1 MMTNDLIPRLKK
13 LPTLPPYIGI
23 DVAKYKLDGASS
35 SGPTISIHVRDMS
48 TLVDWVTKLNPQ
60 MVVIEASGGYERDLV
75 AALVEKNIP
84 TAVVNP
90 RQVRHFARATGEL
103 AKTDI
108 LDAKVLAKFGEAIQP
123 PLYDQ
128 KSHEH
133 MALRDLVAR
142 RRQLIEMR
150 KIEKTRLD
158 GARTPILKT
167 AIKRHID
174 WLSSEIKDADKD
186 LDDAI
191 KANPAFLE
199 DDEILQ
205 SVPGIGKGLSQTLI
219 LELSELAS
227 MNQRQAA
234 ALVGVAPMNYD
245 SGMMRGRRGIK
256 GGRSHVRS
264 VLYMATVTAIKRNV
278 VVKAVYDRHKS
289 KGRPFKVALV
299 AAMHQLLKIAQTL
312 LKTRQKWNPD
322 LANITVA

>member
-1 MMTNDLIPRLKK
+1 MS
-13 LPTLPPYIGI
+13 
-23 DVAKYKLDGASS
+23 A
-35 SGPTISIHVRDMS
+35 HVRDMS
-48 TLVDWVTKLNPQ
+48 TLVNWVAKLNPQ

-75 AALVEKNIP
+75 AALIEKNIP

-90 RQVRHFARATGEL
+90 RQVRHFARATGAL

-108 LDAKVLAKFGEAIQP
+108 LDAKVLAKFGEAINPQ
-123 PLYDQ
+123 LYDQ

-150 KIEKTRLD
+150 KIEKTRID
-158 GARTPILKT
+158 GARTPTLKT

-174 WLSSEIKDADKD
+174 WLSGEIKDADKD

-191 KANPAFLE
+191 KANPAFSE

-205 SVPGIGKGLSQTLI
+205 SVPGIGKGLSQTFI

-234 ALVGVAPMNYD
+234 ASVGVAPMNYD

-312 LKTRQKWNPD
+312 LKTRQRWNPD